1 MANGWPIS
9 TATNQGLGKVLKQ
22 LIMTNAASMGTSS
35 SSKLASGL
43 LDTWEAIQKVP
54 IYANGAA
61 SGGSFGSGFGDTAT
75 PAAPEENNPFSS
87 NTAAQSQEFQDAA
100 GVVPSASNAS
110 TNSPSP
116 VSVADA
122 AIGTAIQQ
130 SAAAA
135 LNTSVTIAKPMFGN
149 SQPVVFTPSGDALA
163 PTTSPLDKKA
173 HIEAPKSAPHAEGAP
188 AAAPAPSAFMAI
200 IATPA
205 AALQTNATRAAGA
218 GRKSM
223 L

>member
-9 TATNQGLGKVLKQ
+9 TASNQGLGKVLKE

-54 IYANGAA
+54 IYA
-61 SGGSFGSGFGDTAT
+61 SGGATSGTGFGDTAT
-75 PAAPEENNPFSS
+75 PAAPEENNPFAS

-100 GVVPSASNAS
+100 GVVPSAGPV
-110 TNSPSP
+110 NSPPP

-122 AIGTAIQQ
+122 AMGTAIQQ

-135 LNTSVTIAKPMFGN
+135 LNTSVTITKPVFGN

-163 PTTSPLDKKA
+163 PTTSPLDSKA
-173 HIEAPKSAPHAEGAP
+173 HIEAPKAAPHAEGAP
-188 AAAPAPSAFMAI
+188 AAAPAPSASMTASK
-200 IATPA
+200 APPA
-205 AALQTNATRAAGA
+205 AAVQSNATRAAGM
-218 GRKSM
+218 GRKIM
-223 L
+223 P